1 VAIVCIALSVYW
13 FILIARVIVSLVQ
26 AFGNLPDAL
35 HPVARVLYDLTEP
48 VLAPVRNLIP
58 PVGMFDLSVIIVFL
72 ILGAVQGVLCGV

>member
-1 VAIVCIALSVYW
+1 MAIVCIALSVYW

-35 HPVARVLYDLTEP
+35 HPAARVLYDLTEP

-58 PVGMFDLSVIIVFL
+58 PVGMFDLSVLVVFL
-72 ILGAVQGVLCGV
+72 ILGALQGVLCAG